1 MRALAGEEAARVIQ
15 QVDVPDERG
24 TVHRKIIV
32 RRERQSQSTADQIK
46 SLHRAIQSGSRFKV
60 EAAWFG
66 LTPRTHFYLSVGF
79 EIARRRGDLA
89 GYKGELEVP
98 ATIIPVLMLAPDLL
112 MVILPYAIRAVSKGG
127 RRPVHARDEALAGV
141 LAVFIEASGRASAA
155 ARHGAYD
162 GPIGPGADFVR
173 QIESIFGIGLMPEGS
188 THAIARAKK
197 RMLRP
202 PS

>member
-1 MRALAGEEAARVIQ
+1 MA
-15 QVDVPDERG
+15 
-24 TVHRKIIV
+24 
-32 RRERQSQSTADQIK
+32 
-46 SLHRAIQSGSRFKV
+46 SRHV
-60 EAAWFG
+60 A
-66 LTPRTHFYLSVGF
+66 TSILSVGY

-112 MVILPYAIRAVSKGG
+112 TVILPYAIRAVSKGG
-127 RRPVHARDEALAGV
+127 RRPVHPRDEALAGV
-141 LAVFIEASGRASAA
+141 LGVFIEASGRASAA
-155 ARHGAYD
+155 ARHGEHD

-173 QIESIFGIGLMPEGS
+173 RIESIFGIGLMPRGS
-188 THAIARAKK
+188 TRAKK

>member
-1 MRALAGEEAARVIQ
+1 MA
-15 QVDVPDERG
+15 
-24 TVHRKIIV
+24 
-32 RRERQSQSTADQIK
+32 
-46 SLHRAIQSGSRFKV
+46 SRHV
-60 EAAWFG
+60 A
-66 LTPRTHFYLSVGF
+66 TSILSVGY

-98 ATIIPVLMLAPDLL
+98 ATIIPALMLAPGLL

-127 RRPVHARDEALAGV
+127 RRPVHPRDEALG
-141 LAVFIEASGRASAA
+141 VFIEANGRASAA
-155 ARHGAYD
+155 ARHGEHD

-173 QIESIFGIGLMPEGS
+173 RIESIFGIGLMPRGS